1 MKARIKF
8 RKYGSLR
15 FIGHLD
21 VMRFFQ
27 KVMRRADI
35 PIAFSG
41 GYSPHM
47 IMSFANPLGI
57 GLTSDGEYFDI
68 ELTEAVN
75 SADAVRRMNEACQ
88 IEGIEIVSIRRIA
101 EEKKMTGMTILAGAD
116 YLTSVRKGAF
126 PEDWKER
133 FSEFMEQPEIRI
145 VKQTPFPPFTSAFL
159 AIISSPY
166 IYIISSFSL
175 LFHRKTP
182 QPKPERHTSSI
193 LNHLKH
199 LLRHRFLFLLLN
211 LHLRFPKLFHPL
223 QFFLSII
230 ESDMRVHIHC
240 DRYIRMPHE
249 VLQRLWIHSR
259 FCHIRAIGV
268 SANMRRNVWY
278 LHPVDVIVSA
288 NHMIESVLPVH
299 CYKWHSIIIVK

>member
-101 EEKKMTGMTILAGAD
+101 EEKKPNDLLIPLLAQ
-116 YLTSVRKGAF
+116 K
-126 PEDWKER
+126 
-133 FSEFMEQPEIRI
+133 
-145 VKQTPFPPFTSAFL
+145 
-159 AIISSPY
+159 
-166 IYIISSFSL
+166 
-175 LFHRKTP
+175 
-182 QPKPERHTSSI
+182 I
-193 LNHLKH
+193 LN
-199 LLRHRFLFLLLN
+199 
-211 LHLRFPKLFHPL
+211 
-223 QFFLSII
+223 
-230 ESDMRVHIHC
+230 V
-240 DRYIRMPHE
+240 
-249 VLQRLWIHSR
+249 
-259 FCHIRAIGV
+259 
-268 SANMRRNVWY
+268 
-278 LHPVDVIVSA
+278 
-288 NHMIESVLPVH
+288 
-299 CYKWHSIIIVK
+299 YK